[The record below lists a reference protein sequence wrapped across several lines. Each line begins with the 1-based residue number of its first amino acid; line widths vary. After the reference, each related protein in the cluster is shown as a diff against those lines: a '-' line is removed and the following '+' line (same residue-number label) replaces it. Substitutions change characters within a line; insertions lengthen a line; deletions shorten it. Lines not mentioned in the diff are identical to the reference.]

1 MQVKGSGTTKTKKTD
16 KYSSGY
22 YDDPSSYKGI
32 VDEKGIT
39 DDPSSY
45 KGSPTG
51 GKEKEPYYSSLP
63 KKEPTV
69 NNTPVTVPQQEYT
82 VPSFE
87 EYMSAISVPEGD
99 YSAYDRA
106 MARLE
111 EAREEQLNAQ
121 RAINAQNVARL
132 RAGRSGIEE
141 DAESA
146 ARQAYISKMMNQR
159 DLEQRLSASGYSGG
173 MTDSAYLNLL
183 SNYENSRNAIQR
195 DKFNALNE
203 LELQIALAESNGTN
217 ALNTIN
223 SGWYE
228 RMADIDLQRASAEQ
242 AYRQKAIEEYYESLQ
257 PTMTA
262 GQVMDALANG
272 YNGSGLLKQAAA
284 LGLIDETAAAPQ
296 TEVEQFSSSKA
307 FREASAMANPLKA
320 LSAMREAG
328 NITEQQYRDLTFAL
342 NNPNK

>member
-1 MQVKGSGTTKTKKTD
+1 MQVKGGGTAKNNKTN
-16 KYSSGY
+16 KYSPGY

-32 VDEKGIT
+32 PDEKGIS

-51 GKEKEPYYSSLP
+51 GKEKEPYYSSSLP
-63 KKEPTV
+63 KKESTV
-69 NNTPVTVPQQEYT
+69 NNTPVTVPQQEYP

-87 EYMSAISVPEGD
+87 EYMSAINVPEGD

-141 DAESA
+141 DAEAA
-146 ARQAYISKMMNQR
+146 ARQAYVAKMMNQR

-195 DKFNALNE
+195 NKFNALNE
-203 LELQIALAESNGTN
+203 LELQIALAESNGAN
-217 ALNTIN
+217 ALSTIN
-223 SGWYE
+223 SGWYD
-228 RMADIDLQRASAEQ
+228 RMLDVETQRAAAEQ
-242 AYRQKAIEEYYESLQ
+242 AYRQKALE
-257 PTMTA
+257 
-262 GQVMDALANG
+262 N
-272 YNGSGLLKQAAA
+272 YNEWLKENA
-284 LGLIDETAAAPQ
+284 EAPQ
-296 TEVEQFSSSKA
+296 TEPTTGEVERFSSSKA
-307 FREASAMANPLKA
+307 LREASAMASPLKA

-328 NITEQQYRDLTFAL
+328 NITEQQYKDLTFAL